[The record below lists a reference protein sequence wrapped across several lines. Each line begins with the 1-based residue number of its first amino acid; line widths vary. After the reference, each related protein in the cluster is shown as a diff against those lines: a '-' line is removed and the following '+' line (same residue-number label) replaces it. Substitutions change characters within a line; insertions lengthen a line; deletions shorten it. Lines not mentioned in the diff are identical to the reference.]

1 MLKQMFRN
9 NPEMAEMSFFD
20 HLEAL
25 RWHIVRSFIAVLIG
39 MIVVFVKIG
48 FVYDTIIMAPTRHT
62 FVTYRILCNF
72 GHTLH
77 LGDSLCLPD
86 VPLEF
91 QSMQLSG
98 QFMQA
103 LSSSFTFGVII
114 AAPYILW
121 EFWRF
126 VKPALKPGEL
136 TYTRGIIF
144 WTSLLFF
151 TGIGFGY
158 FVIAPYTVNFFGAYS
173 ISKSIKNLITIQS
186 YLSTMSQVVLG
197 CGVLFELPIV
207 TYFLAKVG
215 IITSEFLR
223 KYRRHAFLI
232 ILIIA
237 AFITPPD
244 VASQIIVTIPLY
256 LLFELSIW
264 ITKKVQRRKAEED
277 AKEWS

>member
-1 MLKQMFRN
+1 MLKQMFKN
-9 NPEMAEMSFFD
+9 NPDMAEMSFFD

-25 RWHIVRSFIAVLIG
+25 RWHIVRSFVAILIG
-39 MIVVFVKIG
+39 MIVVFIKIE
-48 FVYDTIIMAPTRHT
+48 FVYDRIIMAPTRHT
-62 FVTYRILCNF
+62 FITYKVLCDL
-72 GHTLH
+72 GHSLH
-77 LGDSLCLPD
+77 LGNSLCLPD

-103 LSSSFTFGVII
+103 LSSSFTFGAII

-126 VKPALKPGEL
+126 VKPALKPEEL

-186 YLSTMSQVVLG
+186 YLSTMSQVVVG

-215 IITSEFLR
+215 VITSDFLR
-223 KYRRHAFLI
+223 KYRRHAFLV
-232 ILIIA
+232 ILIVA

-256 LLFELSIW
+256 LLYELSIW
-264 ITKKVQRRKAEED
+264 ITRRVQRQKAEQD

>member
-1 MLKQMFRN
+1 MLRKMFKN
-9 NPEMAEMSFFD
+9 NPEMADMSFFD

-25 RWHIVRSFIAVLIG
+25 RWHIVRSLIAVLVG
-39 MIVVFVKIG
+39 TIVVFVKIG
-48 FVYDTIIMAPTRHT
+48 FVYDTIIMAPTQHT
-62 FVTYRILCNF
+62 FITYRLLCQF
-72 GHTLH
+72 GTILH
-77 LGDSLCLPD
+77 LGTSLCLPD

-103 LSSSFTFGVII
+103 LSSSFTFGII
-114 AAPYILW
+114 VAAPYILW

-126 VKPALKPGEL
+126 IKPALKPTEL
-136 TYTRGIIF
+136 KYTNGIIF

-158 FVIAPYTVNFFGAYS
+158 FIIAPYTVNFFGAYS
-173 ISKSIKNLITIQS
+173 ISKSIKNIITIQS
-186 YLSTMSQVVLG
+186 YLGTMSQVVLG
-197 CGVLFELPIV
+197 CGVLFELPII

-223 KYRRHAFLI
+223 KYRKHAFLI
-232 ILIIA
+232 ILIVA

-244 VASQIIVTIPLY
+244 VASQVIVTIPLY

-264 ITKKVQRRKAEED
+264 ITKRVQRQKEEED

>member
-1 MLKQMFRN
+1 MFKKLFKN

-20 HLEAL
+20 HLEEL
-25 RWHIVRSFIAVLIG
+25 RWHIVRSLLAVLVG
-39 MIVVFVKIG
+39 MIVVFVKINW
-48 FVYDTIIMAPTRHT
+48 VYDGIIMAPTRHT
-62 FVTYRILCNF
+62 FITYRVLCSF
-72 GHTLH
+72 GHFLH

-91 QSMQLSG
+91 QSMKLSG

-103 LSSSFTFGVII
+103 LSSSFTFGAII

-126 VKPALKPGEL
+126 IKPALKPEE
-136 TYTRGIIF
+136 TKYTGGVVF

-173 ISKSIKNLITIQS
+173 ISKSIKNIITIQS
-186 YLSTMSQVVLG
+186 YLSTLSSVILG
-197 CGVLFELPIV
+197 CGVLFELPILA
-207 TYFLAKVG
+207 YFLAKVG
-215 IITSEFLR
+215 ILNPELLR
-223 KYRRHAFLI
+223 KYRKHAFLI
-232 ILIIA
+232 ILIVA

-256 LLFELSIW
+256 ILYEVSIR
-264 ITKKVQRRKAEED
+264 IAKRVERQKQEAYD
-277 AKEWS
+277 KEWS

>member
-25 RWHIVRSFIAVLIG
+25 RWHIVRSFVAVLVG
-39 MIVVFVKIG
+39 TIVVFVKIG
-48 FVYDTIIMAPTRHT
+48 FVYDTIIMAPTHHD
-62 FVTYRILCNF
+62 FVTYKLLCSF
-72 GHTLH
+72 GHMLH
-77 LGDSLCLPD
+77 LGNSLCLPD

-121 EFWRF
+121 EFWSF

-136 TYTRGIIF
+136 KYTRGIIF

-151 TGIGFGY
+151 TGIAFGY

-215 IITSEFLR
+215 IITSDFLR
-223 KYRRHAFLI
+223 KYRRHAFLV
-232 ILIIA
+232 ILIVA

-256 LLFELSIW
+256 LLYELSIW
-264 ITKKVQRRKAEED
+264 ITKRVQRQKAEED

>member
-9 NPEMAEMSFFD
+9 NPDMAEMSFFD

-25 RWHIVRSFIAVLIG
+25 RWHIVRSMLAVLVG
-39 MIVVFVKIG
+39 TVVVFIKIS
-48 FVYDTIIMAPTRHT
+48 FVYDRIIMAPTHHN
-62 FVTYRILCNF
+62 FVTYKLLCDF
-72 GHTLH
+72 GHFLR
-77 LGDSLCLPD
+77 LGNSLCLPD

-121 EFWRF
+121 ELWRF
-126 VKPALKPGEL
+126 VKPALKPTEL
-136 TYTRGIIF
+136 KYTRGIIF

-158 FVIAPYTVNFFGAYS
+158 FIIAPYTVNFFGAYS
-173 ISKSIKNLITIQS
+173 ISKSIKNIITIQS
-186 YLSTMSQVVLG
+186 YLGTMSQVVLG
-197 CGVLFELPIV
+197 CGILFELPIV

-232 ILIIA
+232 ILIVA

-256 LLFELSIW
+256 LLYELSIW
-264 ITKKVQRRKAEED
+264 ITRKVQRQREEED
-277 AKEWS
+277 AREWS